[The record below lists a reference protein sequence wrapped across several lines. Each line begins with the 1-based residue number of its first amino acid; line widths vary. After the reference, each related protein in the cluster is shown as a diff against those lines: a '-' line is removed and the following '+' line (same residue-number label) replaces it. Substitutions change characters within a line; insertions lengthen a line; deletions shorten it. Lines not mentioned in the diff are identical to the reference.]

1 MSAEYEAQGIIYVIE
16 QLLHVGSV
24 WNKQP
29 CINILSPFSSS
40 SSKYVSVNQ

>member
-24 WNKQP
+24 LKQTTMYQYFVT
-29 CINILSPFSSS
+29 IFILILQIC
-40 SSKYVSVNQ
+40 KC